1 MKREK
6 KIFLVRV
13 LKEREKENVVL
24 KAIVIARVSV
34 RRRARVEMRSRKY

>member
-13 LKEREKENVVL
+13 LKGREKENVVL
-24 KAIVIARVSV
+24 KAIVIASVSV
-34 RRRARVEMRSRKY
+34 RRRVRVEMRSRKY